1 MNDHLAPQHDNGLR
15 IPDLNT
21 AARKRRWL
29 WVALALVAAGV
40 AAAIL
45 TRPTAEAA
53 AYRYDRVE
61 RRTLVQLVDTSGSLD
76 ARRRIEVPAPVAG
89 RLMSIAVEPRQKV
102 EKGQLLAT
110 LDERSGEFAVRS
122 AEVGVEAAGGRVAQ
136 AQVALGSA
144 QKNAEHVRRLR
155 DKGLASQQDQLQADD
170 ALQQAK
176 AALAAARADNKLA
189 GENAAAARMQ
199 RSLNRIVAPEA
210 GIVLRAPEGVGAA
223 VAPER
228 EPLFVIAEPLEVM
241 RVEALV
247 SETEI
252 ASVAPGRKAEIV
264 VQALPE
270 RSFEARVDRIGIEP
284 KREGGVVSYPVTLLV
299 DNADGALMPGMSA
312 RVRMEVARADNALS
326 VHEAALRFNPE
337 DARPGKSSRVWRRA
351 GGINDLE
358 PVEVKTGISD
368 GIYVAIEGRGA
379 APIAEG
385 DQIAIGAVW
394 NGRGSNKPN
403 VSLGKK

>member
-1 MNDHLAPQHDNGLR
+1 MNDHQAPQQDNGLR
-15 IPDLNT
+15 IPDLGK

-29 WVALALVAAGV
+29 WALLVLIALGAGAAF
-40 AAAIL
+40 L
-45 TRPTAEAA
+45 MRPQAETA

-89 RLMSIAVEPRQKV
+89 RLMTIAVEPRQQV

-122 AEVGVEAAGGRVAQ
+122 AEVNLEAAGGRVAQ
-136 AQVALGSA
+136 AQLTLASA
-144 QKNAEHVRRLR
+144 QKNAERVRRLR
-155 DKGLASQQDQLQADD
+155 EKGLTSQQEQLQADE
-170 ALQQAK
+170 AIEQAR
-176 AALAAARADNKLA
+176 AALAAARADSKLA
-189 GENAAAARMQ
+189 AENLAAARLQ
-199 RSLNRIVAPEA
+199 RSMNRIVAPEA
-210 GIVLRAPEGVGAA
+210 GVVLRAPEGVGAA

-228 EPLFVIAEPLEVM
+228 EPLFVIAEPLDVM

-252 ASVAPGRKAEIV
+252 ASVVPGRKADIV

-312 RVRMEVARADNALS
+312 RVRMEVARAEGVLS
-326 VHEAALRFNPE
+326 VHEAALRFSPE
-337 DARPGKSSRVWRRA
+337 EARPSKTARVWRKN

-358 PVEVKTGISD
+358 PVEVKVGISD
-368 GIYVAIEGRGA
+368 GIYVAVEARGQT
-379 APIAEG
+379 PLVEG
-385 DQIAIGAVW
+385 DQVALGAVSS
-394 NGRGSNKPN
+394 GARSNKPN